1 MEIAKMSKPKL
12 FSAPPVFLTKP
23 QDKIVRPGENVFLE
37 CSIKSNQDQGTILF
51 WQKNGISAPILP
63 DTKQQHIFVEK
74 TGNLVIE
81 SVSSQEQGWYCC
93 FAVSGTGTSTA
104 LARLSLKIEP
114 QQPPP
119 IIQLGPVNQ
128 TLTEGNMAI
137 LHCQFT
143 SKEKTSVS
151 WLKEGIPIE
160 FSSNEHFHLTD
171 GHNLQI
177 KGSI

>member
-1 MEIAKMSKPKL
+1 M
-12 FSAPPVFLTKP
+12 FLTKP
-23 QDKIVRPGENVFLE
+23 QDRIVTPGEKVLLE
-37 CSIKSNQDQGTILF
+37 CSVESSQGTILF
-51 WQKNGISAPILP
+51 WQKDGISAPFLP
-63 DTKQQHIFVEK
+63 GTKQQRVFVEK
-74 TGNLVIE
+74 TGNLLIE
-81 SVSSQEQGWYCC
+81 SVSSEDQGWYGC
-93 FAVSGTGTSTA
+93 FAVSGTGASTA
-104 LARLSLKIEP
+104 LARLSLKIGK

-128 TLTEGNMAI
+128 TLTVGSTAI
-137 LHCQFT
+137 LPCQFT
-143 SKEKTSVS
+143 SKEKARAS

>member
-1 MEIAKMSKPKL
+1 MSKPNL
-12 FSAPPVFLTKP
+12 FAAPPVFLTKP
-23 QDKIVRPGENVFLE
+23 QDKTVRPGENVLLE
-37 CSIKSNQDQGTILF
+37 CSVESSQGTILF
-51 WQKNGISAPILP
+51 WQKDGRSAPFLP
-63 DTKQQHIFVEK
+63 DTEQQHIFVEK
-74 TGNLVIE
+74 SGNLLIE
-81 SVSSQEQGWYCC
+81 SVSSQDQGWYGC
-93 FAVSGTGTSTA
+93 FAVSGTGTNTA
-104 LARLSLKIEP
+104 LARLSLKIGP

-137 LHCQFT
+137 LPCQFT
-143 SKEKTSVS
+143 SKEKARAS